1 MIPLIFTVLAVLAV
15 LLVSEWGWRKG
26 WLANEFG
33 RKFVHITVGSF
44 VAFWPLFLTWGQ
56 IRLLSVAFLLVV
68 TITTYFNTFHAIRS
82 VQRPTYGEF
91 FFAATVGLL
100 ACLTT
105 DKGIYAVAILH
116 MSLADGLAAL
126 VGVRYG
132 RDNKY
137 HILGHTKSAIGT
149 ATFFVTS
156 LILLMGYSLLSGAML
171 PIPLILLAAATA
183 SMLENIALLGL
194 DNLAVPLF
202 ICLLLTR
209 F

>member
-1 MIPLIFTVLAVLAV
+1 MIPLLLTVLTVFTI

-33 RKFVHITVGSF
+33 RKFVHITVGCF
-44 VAFWPLFLTWGQ
+44 VAFWPYFLSWGQ
-56 IRLLSVAFLLVV
+56 IRFLSAAFLLVV
-68 TITTYFNTFHAIRS
+68 ILTTYFNTFHAISS

-91 FFAATVGLL
+91 FFAATVGIL
-100 ACLTT
+100 ACLNISEA
-105 DKGIYAVAILH
+105 IYAVAILH

-137 HILGHTKSAIGT
+137 HVLGHNKSVIGT
-149 ATFFVTS
+149 ATFFLTS
-156 LILLMGYSLLSGAML
+156 LVILIAYSLLTGAML
-171 PIPLILLAAATA
+171 PVPLVLFIAATA
-183 SMLENIALLGL
+183 SMLENIAVLGL

-202 ICLLLTR
+202 VCLLLVR